1 MLFLKPTRSKANAD
15 AAAGQDIVLI
25 TRGKRSVQIWIAGKK
40 IANLGSQA
48 EEPKQPIIQTAT
60 EIEHAAIQKLIRCV
74 LAIRQFCGLLIEG
87 ITSADSDP
95 RRQTRAR
102 EKLQPNSGSDVER
115 SVVLRDGCSCGGQT
129 SVGEGHGFEF
139 AIKRCEFCIPK
150 TMSVR

>member
-1 MLFLKPTRSKANAD
+1 MVD
-15 AAAGQDIVLI
+15 AARGKVIWLV
-25 TRGKRSVQIWIAGKK
+25 TRGQGSVKIWIGGKK
-40 IANLGSQA
+40 IANLGSQD
-48 EEPKQPIIQTAT
+48 EEPNQPITQTST

-115 SVVLRDGCSCGGQT
+115 SVVLRDGCSCGG
-129 SVGEGHGFEF
+129 
-139 AIKRCEFCIPK
+139 
-150 TMSVR
+150 